1 MKRMNNRVFVKK
13 KEAFQVEATSLF
25 HELQTNLNISSLC
38 GVTLYNVYDIL
49 HADDTDMEL
58 LKTKVLSEIVT
69 DEVYDEID
77 LCGKQFIAYECL
89 PGQYDQRAD
98 SAQQC
103 LMLLNNKQDVV
114 IKSGRVLI
122 LDGELSDADIEA
134 IKKYLINPVEMREKD
149 LSLLGYEEDVEIEA
163 VPVLTGFCQMD
174 DASLSSLMEEQGL
187 AMTLADLKHIQA
199 YFTNEEERD
208 LTLTELKVL
217 DTYWSDHCRHTTFE
231 TILKDVVIDAEELQ
245 DNIQKAYEQYLSL
258 REAVHGGKKVMTLM
272 DMATIA
278 GKYLRKTGKLD
289 DMEVSDEINA
299 CSIEI
304 KVDVDGEVQDWL
316 LMFKNETHNH
326 PTEIEPFGG
335 ASTCIGGAIRD
346 PLSGRSYVYQA
357 MRITGAGDITKELK
371 DTLANKLPQS
381 RISKGAAA
389 GYSSYGNQIGLATT
403 YVKEIYNEGYVA
415 KRMEV
420 GAVVGAAP
428 KENVVR
434 KKPQAGDIVVLI
446 GGATG
451 RDGVGGATGSSKEHN
466 DTSLTKCSSEVQ
478 KGNAPIER
486 KLQRLFRNPKAT
498 RLIKKAN
505 DFGAGGV
512 SVAVGEI
519 ADGLRIDLDQVPV
532 KYSGL
537 SGTELAIS
545 ESQERMAVLIEPD
558 TYEEFKQ
565 LAYEENLDSCI
576 VAEVTEEPRLVMS
589 FQGKEIVN
597 ISRAFLDTNGVR
609 GEQSVAIKALKENED
624 PFHTDIKVN
633 GNDAFKEVLRKDNV
647 ASQIGLSEMF
657 DASIGK
663 STVLMP
669 WGGKYQ
675 LTEEEGSVQKL
686 PVFGFTNTC
695 SIMTHGYHPDLAQY
709 SPYLSASY
717 SVVEALARV
726 TALGG
731 DYQKCRLTNQEYF
744 ERLGNDPVKWGKPMQ
759 ALLGLIE
766 AEMAFETPAIGGK
779 DSMSGTFKD
788 ISVPPTLITF
798 AVTTED
804 TKHITSAEFK
814 HSGNYIYYV
823 KHHANEDHT
832 PNYEECK
839 ENFKKVREQI
849 LQGNVHAACTV
860 KFGGLAE
867 ALAKMSFGNKIGCK
881 VETKEPLY
889 DLSIGSIVI
898 ESNTEINDPAFIYLG
913 KTTDDARISINDI
926 WLSVNEAIDV
936 WCERYAN
943 IYPMAVNTELGKI
956 ETPVYET
963 EEVIKPK
970 QQIEKPKV
978 IIPVFP
984 GQNCEYDT
992 KQQFE
997 RAGAEVE
1004 IYVFNNLNVTS
1015 IERSLKEL
1023 SDKIKEAQILMIV
1036 GGFSSGDEPDGS
1048 GKFIANVLSNPQ
1060 VSEAV
1065 QTLLNNDG
1073 LILGIC
1079 NGFQALIKSGL
1090 LPYGDITKLNENSP
1104 TLFRNDINRH
1114 VSHIAHTRV
1123 TSNKSPW
1130 LSSFKSGTKHSIAMS
1145 HGEGKFVCDEEVMKQ
1160 LFENGQV
1167 ATQYVDLDGDPTMN
1181 GEYNLN
1187 GSSYAIEGITSAD
1200 GRILGKMGHSERYED
1215 GLFQNI
1221 DGDKCQNIFEN
1232 GVNYFKNK

>member
-1 MKRMNNRVFVKK
+1 MNNRVFVKK
-13 KEAFQVEATSLF
+13 KEAFQVEAESLF
-25 HELQTNLNISSLC
+25 HELQTNLNLANLQ
-38 GVTLYNVYDIL
+38 GVTLYNVYDVF
-49 HADDTDMEL
+49 HADETDMEL
-58 LKTKVLSEIVT
+58 LKSKVLSEIVT
-69 DEVYDEID
+69 DEVYEEID
-77 LCGKQFIAYECL
+77 LCGKTYITYECL

-114 IKSGRVLI
+114 IKSGRIVI
-122 LDGELSDADIEA
+122 LEGTLSEEDVQAV
-134 IKKYLINPVEMREKD
+134 KKYLINPVEMREKD
-149 LSLLGYEEDVEIEA
+149 LSILGYEEDVEIEP
-163 VPVLTGFCQMD
+163 VPVLTGFREMSD
-174 DASLSSLMEEQGL
+174 EVLENLMKTQGL
-187 AMTLADLKHIQA
+187 AMTLADLKHIQT
-199 YFTNEEERD
+199 YFKEEEKRD

-245 DNIQKAYEQYLSL
+245 DNIQVAYNNYLAL
-258 REAVHGGKKVMTLM
+258 REKVHGGKKVMTLM

-278 GKYLRKTGKLD
+278 GKALRKDGKLD
-289 DMEVSDEINA
+289 DMEISDEINA

-304 KVDVDGEVQDWL
+304 KVDVDGELQDWL

-357 MRITGAGDITKELK
+357 MRITGAGDITKDIK
-371 DTLANKLPQS
+371 DALPNKLPQS

-420 GAVVGAAP
+420 GAVIGAAP

-434 KKPQAGDIVVLI
+434 KKPEAGDIVVLI

-519 ADGLRIDLDQVPV
+519 ADGLTIDLDKVPV

-545 ESQERMAVLIEPD
+545 ESQERMAVLIEKD
-558 TYEEFKQ
+558 SFEEFKQ
-565 LAYEENLDSCI
+565 LAYEENLDACV
-576 VAEVTEEPRLVMS
+576 VAVVTEEPRLVMN

-609 GEQSVAIKALKENED
+609 GEQDVEIKALKEIND
-624 PFHTDIKVN
+624 PFTADVRVN
-633 GNDAFKEVLRKDNV
+633 GNDAFKEMLHKENV

-675 LTEEEGSVQKL
+675 LTESEGSVQKL

-695 SIMTHGYHPDLAQY
+695 SIMTHGYHPDVAQY

-731 DYQKCRLTNQEYF
+731 DYKRCRLTNQEYF
-744 ERLGNDPVKWGKPMQ
+744 ERLGNSPEKWGKPMQ

-766 AEMAFETPAIGGK
+766 AEMAFETPSIGGK

-798 AVTTED
+798 AVTTAQ
-804 TKHITSAEFK
+804 TKDIISSEFK
-814 HSGNYIYYV
+814 EAGNYIYYV
-823 KHHANEDHT
+823 KHHALERHL
-832 PNYEECK
+832 PNYEELK
-839 ENFKKVREQI
+839 QNFSKIHTHIQNGAIVS
-849 LQGNVHAACTV
+849 AATV

-867 ALAKMSFGNKIGCK
+867 ALAKMSFGNKIGVK
-881 VETKEPLY
+881 VETSEPLY
-889 DLSIGSIVI
+889 DISIGSIVV
-898 ESNTEINDPAFIYLG
+898 ESVHEIQDENFVCIG
-913 KTTDDARISINDI
+913 KTTADGRISINDI
-926 WLSVNEAIDV
+926 WLSVDEAITE
-936 WCERYAN
+936 WTQRYDA
-943 IYPMAVNTELGKI
+943 IYPMAVNTDQGKI
-956 ETPVYET
+956 DTPLYQSETHA
-963 EEVIKPK
+963 KPK
-970 QQIEKPKV
+970 QTIDKPKV

-1004 IYVFNNLNVTS
+1004 IYVFNNLNVQS

-1023 SDKIKEAQILMIV
+1023 SEKIAQAQILMIV

-1065 QTLLNNDG
+1065 QTLLGNDG

-1090 LPYGDITKLNENSP
+1090 LPYGDISKLNEASP

-1130 LSSFKSGTKHSIAMS
+1130 LSSFTAGAKHSIAMS
-1145 HGEGKFVCDEEVMKQ
+1145 HGEGKFVCDEETIQK

-1181 GEYNLN
+1181 GEFNIN
-1187 GSSYAIEGITSAD
+1187 GSCYAIEGITSED
-1200 GRILGKMGHSERYED
+1200 GRIFGKMGHSERYED
-1215 GLFQNI
+1215 GLFKNI
-1221 DGDKCQNIFEN
+1221 DGDKLQNIFEN

>member
-1 MKRMNNRVFVKK
+1 MNQRIFVKK
-13 KEAFQVEATSLF
+13 KEEFQVEADSLF
-25 HELQTNLNISSLC
+25 HELANNLNLSGLESIE
-38 GVTLYNVYDIL
+38 LYNVYDIY
-49 HADDTDMEL
+49 HADENDIIL
-58 LKTKVLSEIVT
+58 LKANVLSEIVT
-69 DEVYDEID
+69 DEVLDEID
-77 LCGKQFIAYECL
+77 LSNKQYIAYECL
-89 PGQYDQRAD
+89 PGQYDQRSD

-114 IKSGRVLI
+114 IKSGKIVI
-122 LDGELSDADIEA
+122 LTGTLSEDELLAV
-134 IKKYLINPVEMREKD
+134 KKYLINPVEMREKD
-149 LSLLGYEEDVEIEA
+149 LSVLTYEEDVEIEP
-163 VPVLTGFCQMD
+163 VPIVEGFCAMD
-174 DASLSSLMEEQGL
+174 DTALSCLMEQQGL
-187 AMTLADLKHIQA
+187 AMTLADLKHIQK
-199 YFTNEEERD
+199 YFSDEEKRD

-231 TILKDVVIDAEELQ
+231 TILKDIVIDGDELQ
-245 DNIQKAYEQYLSL
+245 PQLQKAYEQYLAL
-258 REAVHGGKKVMTLM
+258 REKVHGNQKVMTLM

-278 GKYLRKTGKLD
+278 GKALRKDGKLD
-289 DMEVSDEINA
+289 DMEISDEINA

-304 KVDVDGEVQDWL
+304 KVDVDGELQDWL

-357 MRITGAGDITKELK
+357 MRITGAGDITKDIK
-371 DTLANKLPQS
+371 DALPNKLPQS
-381 RISKGAAA
+381 RISKVAAA

-428 KENVVR
+428 KANVIR
-434 KKPQAGDIVVLI
+434 KKPQPGDIVVLI

-519 ADGLRIDLDQVPV
+519 ADGLRINLDTVLV

-545 ESQERMAVLIEPD
+545 ESQERMAVLIEKAAF
-558 TYEEFKQ
+558 EEFKQ

-576 VAEVTEEPRLVMS
+576 VAEVTAEPRLVMS

-609 GEQSVAIKALKENED
+609 SEQNVHIKALKENKD
-624 PFHTDIKVN
+624 PFHAEVALN
-633 GNDAFKEVLRKDNV
+633 GNDAFKECLRKDNV

-675 LTEEEGSVQKL
+675 LSEEEGSVQKL

-695 SIMTHGYHPDLAQY
+695 SIMTHGYNPDVAQY

-731 DYQKCRLTNQEYF
+731 DYKRCRLTNQEYF
-744 ERLGNDPVKWGKPMQ
+744 ERLQKDPEKWGKPMQ

-779 DSMSGTFKD
+779 DSMSGTFND

-798 AVTTED
+798 AVTTEN
-804 TKHITSAEFK
+804 TEHITSAAFK
-814 HSGNYIYYV
+814 QAGSYIYYV
-823 KHHANEDHT
+823 KHHANADYT

-839 ENFKKVREQI
+839 SNFEKIRANI
-849 LQGNVHAACTV
+849 LNKNIIAASTV

-867 ALAKMSFGNKIGCK
+867 ALAKMSFGNHIGVK
-881 VETKEPLY
+881 VTTDEPLY
-889 DLSIGSIVI
+889 DISIGSIVV
-898 ESNTEINDPAFIYLG
+898 ESTVEIDDPAFTLLG
-913 KTTDDARISINDI
+913 HTTDDARISINDI
-926 WLSVNEAIDV
+926 WLSVEEAVEV
-936 WCERYAN
+936 WCERYAK
-943 IYPMAVNTELGKI
+943 IYPMAVNTDLGKVNTPLYEAA
-956 ETPVYET
+956 ETPT
-963 EEVIKPK
+963 AK

-997 RAGAEVE
+997 RAGAEAE
-1004 IYVFNNLNVTS
+1004 IYVFNNLNVAS
-1015 IERSLKEL
+1015 IERSINEL
-1023 SDKIKEAQILMIV
+1023 SDKIAEAQILMLV

-1048 GKFIANVLSNPQ
+1048 GKFIASVLKNPK
-1060 VSEAV
+1060 VNAAI
-1065 QTLLNNDG
+1065 QTLLKNDG

-1079 NGFQALIKSGL
+1079 NGFQSLIKSGL
-1090 LPYGDITKLNENSP
+1090 LPYGDITKLNEASP

-1114 VSHIAHTRV
+1114 VSHIAYTQV
-1123 TSNKSPW
+1123 ASNKSPW
-1130 LSSFKSGTKHSIAMS
+1130 LSSFKPGQKHSVAMS
-1145 HGEGKFVCDEEVMKQ
+1145 HGEGKFVCDEATAKK

-1181 GEYNLN
+1181 GSYNIN
-1187 GSSYAIEGITSAD
+1187 GSTLAIEGITSED
-1200 GRILGKMGHSERYED
+1200 GRIFGKMGHCERYED

-1221 DGDKCQNIFEN
+1221 DGDKLQNIIEN
-1232 GVNYFKNK
+1232 GVNYFRKK

>member
-1 MKRMNNRVFVKK
+1 MNYRVFVKK
-13 KEAFQVEATSLF
+13 KEAYKIEADSLF
-25 HELQTNLNISSLC
+25 HELKQNLNLKGMQAIE
-38 GVTLYNVYDIL
+38 LYNTYDVF
-49 HADDTDMEL
+49 HGDEHDMEL
-58 LKTKVLSEIVT
+58 LKDKVLAEKVT
-69 DEVYDEID
+69 DEVFDTID
-77 LCGKQFIAYECL
+77 LSGKTYIAYECL

-114 IKSGRVLI
+114 IKSGHIVI
-122 LDGELSDADIEA
+122 LEGTITSDEVVA
-134 IKKYLINPVEMREKD
+134 IKKYLINPVENREKD
-149 LSLLGYEEDVEIEA
+149 LNVLGYEEDVEIEA
-163 VPVLTGFCQMD
+163 VPVLHGFCELD
-174 DASLSSLMEEQGL
+174 DAQLEDLRAVHGL
-187 AMTLADLKHIQA
+187 AMTLADVKHIQT
-199 YFTNEEERD
+199 YFKNEEKRD

-231 TILKDVVIDAEELQ
+231 TVLQNITFDAGELQ
-245 DNIQKAYEQYLSL
+245 ETIQKAYDAYLKL
-258 REAVHGGKKVMTLM
+258 REEVHGGRKVMTLM

-278 GKYLRKTGKLD
+278 GKYLRKQGKLD
-289 DMEVSDEINA
+289 DMEISDEINA

-304 KVDVDGEVQDWL
+304 NVDVDGVNQPWL

-357 MRITGAGDITKELK
+357 MRISGAGDITKDIKEALP
-371 DTLANKLPQS
+371 NKLPQS

-403 YVKEIYNEGYVA
+403 YVKEIYNDGYVA

-420 GAVVGAAP
+420 GAVIGAAP
-428 KENVVR
+428 KENVIR
-434 KKPQAGDIVVLI
+434 KSPNTGDIVVLI

-498 RLIKKAN
+498 KLIKKAN

-519 ADGLRIDLDQVPV
+519 ADGLIIDLDKVPV
-532 KYSGL
+532 KYNGL

-545 ESQERMAVLIEPD
+545 ESQERMAVLIEKENFE
-558 TYEEFKQ
+558 TFKQ
-565 LAYEENLDSCI
+565 LAYEENLDACI
-576 VAEVTEEPRLVMS
+576 CAVVTEEKRLILT
-589 FQGKEIVN
+589 FHGQEIVN

-609 GEQSVAIKALKENED
+609 GLQDVLIREGITTSNPFQSEIKTIQENLQQ
-624 PFHTDIKVN
+624 
-633 GNDAFKEVLRKDNV
+633 ANV
-647 ASQIGLSEMF
+647 ASQIGLAEMF

-669 WGGKYQ
+669 FGGKYQ
-675 LTEEEGSVQKL
+675 LSESEGSVQKL

-695 SIMTHGYHPDLAQY
+695 SIMTHGYNPDVSLY
-709 SPYLSASY
+709 SPYLGAAY

-726 TALGG
+726 SAMGG
-731 DYQKCRLTNQEYF
+731 NYATCRLTNQEYF
-744 ERLGNDPVKWGKPMQ
+744 ERLHDDRAKWGKPMQ

-779 DSMSGTFKD
+779 DSMSGTFNE
-788 ISVPPTLITF
+788 ITVPPTLITF
-798 AVTTED
+798 AVTTEK
-804 TKHITSAEFK
+804 TENIISSEFK
-814 HSGNYIYYV
+814 KAGSYVYYV
-823 KHHANEDHT
+823 KHTPNANKT
-832 PNYEECK
+832 PNYEQCK
-839 ENFKKVREQI
+839 ENFKKVHAFI
-849 LQGNVHAACTV
+849 LNKTIIAASTI
-860 KFGGLAE
+860 KFGGISE
-867 ALAKMSFGNKIGCK
+867 ALCKMSFGNKIG
-881 VETKEPLY
+881 VDVSTSEAVY
-889 DLSIGSIVI
+889 DLSIGSMIV
-898 ESNTEINDPAFIYLG
+898 ESATEIKDEAFILLG
-913 KTTDDARISINDI
+913 KTTTNKEIHINNETIAID
-926 WLSVNEAIDV
+926 EAIQT
-936 WCERYAN
+936 WCKTFHK
-943 IYPMAVNTELGKI
+943 IYPMVVNEEKATIKTPLYNATEVKKAHQ
-956 ETPVYET
+956 TVD
-963 EEVIKPK
+963 
-970 QQIEKPKV
+970 KPKV

-997 RAGAEVE
+997 RAGAEAE

-1023 SDKIKEAQILMIV
+1023 SEKIANAQILMVV

-1060 VSEAV
+1060 VNKAV
-1065 QTLLNNDG
+1065 QTLLANDG

-1090 LPYGDITKLNENSP
+1090 LPYGDITKLNEGSP

-1114 VSHIAHTRV
+1114 ISHMASTQI

-1130 LSSFKSGTKHSIAMS
+1130 LSSFTPGATHSVAMS
-1145 HGEGKFVCDEEVMKQ
+1145 HGEGKFVVSESVAKE
-1160 LFENGQV
+1160 LFANGQV
-1167 ATQYVDLDGDPTMN
+1167 ATQYVDIDGNTTMN
-1181 GEYNLN
+1181 GTYNIN
-1187 GSSYAIEGITSAD
+1187 GSCYAIEGITSAD
-1200 GRILGKMGHSERYED
+1200 GRIFGKMGHSERYED
-1215 GLFQNI
+1215 GLYKNI
-1221 DGDKCQNIFEN
+1221 DGDKNQNIFIN
-1232 GVNYFKNK
+1232 GVNYFKKFQ

>member
-1 MKRMNNRVFVKK
+1 MNYRVFVKK
-13 KEAFQVEATSLF
+13 KEAYQVEADSLF
-25 HELQTNLNISSLC
+25 HELRQNLNLNGLT
-38 GVTLYNVYDIL
+38 GVELYNIYDVF
-49 HADDTDMEL
+49 HGDEQDKKL
-58 LKTKVLSEIVT
+58 LTEKVLSEKVT
-69 DEVYDEID
+69 DCVYDEVD
-77 LCGKQFIAYECL
+77 LSGKTYIAYECL

-114 IKSGRVLI
+114 IKSGRIVILNGVLS
-122 LDGELSDADIEA
+122 EEEVASV
-134 IKKYLINPVEMREKD
+134 KKYLINPVENREKD
-149 LSLLGYEEDVEIEA
+149 LQVLGYEEDVEIEP
-163 VPVLTGFCQMD
+163 VPVLKGFC
-174 DASLSSLMEEQGL
+174 SLDEAGLEALRQEQGL
-187 AMTLADLKHIQA
+187 AMTLADVKHIQT
-199 YFTNEEERD
+199 YFNNEEKRD

-231 TILKDVVIDAEELQ
+231 TVLQNVKFNAGSLQETIQQAYDTYLK
-245 DNIQKAYEQYLSL
+245 L
-258 REAVHGGKKVMTLM
+258 RDEVHGGKKVMTLM

-278 GKYLRKTGKLD
+278 GKYLRKNGKLD
-289 DMEVSDEINA
+289 DMEISDEINA

-304 KVDVDGEVQDWL
+304 TVDVDGEDQQWL

-357 MRITGAGDITKELK
+357 MRITGAGDITKDIKEALP
-371 DTLANKLPQS
+371 NKLPQS

-403 YVKEIYNEGYVA
+403 YVKEIFNDGYVA

-434 KKPQAGDIVVLI
+434 KTPQSGDIVVLI

-486 KLQRLFRNPKAT
+486 KLQRLFRNPIAT

-519 ADGLRIDLDQVPV
+519 ADGLKIDLDKVPV
-532 KYSGL
+532 KYNGL

-545 ESQERMAVLIEPD
+545 ESQERMAVLIEHD
-558 TYEEFKQ
+558 KFDEFKQ
-565 LAYEENLDSCI
+565 LAYEENLDACI
-576 VAEVTEEPRLVMS
+576 VAEVTDEKRLVMT
-589 FQGKEIVN
+589 FHGEEIVN

-609 GEQSVAIKALKENED
+609 GLQDVLIKEGLTSID
-624 PFHTDIKVN
+624 PFHSSVTSLSEN
-633 GNDAFKEVLRKDNV
+633 LRQPNV
-647 ASQIGLSEMF
+647 ASQIGLAEMF

-669 WGGKYQ
+669 FGGKYQ
-675 LTEEEGSVQKL
+675 LSETEGSVQKL

-695 SIMTHGYHPDLAQY
+695 SIMTHGYHPELSLY
-709 SPYLSASY
+709 SPYLGAAY

-731 DYQKCRLTNQEYF
+731 NYATCRLTNQEYF
-744 ERLGNDPVKWGKPMQ
+744 ERLHDDPEKWGKPMQ
-759 ALLGLIE
+759 ALLGLID

-779 DSMSGTFKD
+779 DSMSGTFND
-788 ISVPPTLITF
+788 ITVPPTLITF
-798 AVTTED
+798 AVTTEK
-804 TKHITSAEFK
+804 TANIISSEFK
-814 HSGNYIYYV
+814 KDGSYIYLV
-823 KHHANEDHT
+823 KHTPKANMVPD
-832 PNYEECK
+832 YEQLK
-839 ENFKKVREQI
+839 KNFNQI
-849 LQGNVHAACTV
+849 HNLTLSGKILSAATV
-860 KFGGLAE
+860 KFGGIAE
-867 ALAKMSFGNKIGCK
+867 ALCKMSFGNKIGVK
-881 VETKEPLY
+881 VETKEPIY
-889 DLSIGSIVI
+889 DLSLGSIIVEADHPI
-898 ESNTEINDPAFIYLG
+898 QEEGFTLLGVTTNDHMITINEEAL
-913 KTTDDARISINDI
+913 DI
-926 WLSVNEAIDV
+926 DEAIRV
-936 WCERYAN
+936 WCERYDKL
-943 IYPMAVNTELGKI
+943 YPMHVNTELENI
-956 ETPVYET
+956 DTPLYKTT
-963 EEVIKPK
+963 EVKK
-970 QQIEKPKV
+970 ARKTYDKPKV

-997 RAGAEVE
+997 RAGAEAEV
-1004 IYVFNNLNVTS
+1004 YVFNNLNVQS

-1023 SDKIKEAQILMIV
+1023 SEKIASAQILMVV

-1048 GKFIANVLSNPQ
+1048 GKFIANVLSNPLIND
-1060 VSEAV
+1060 AV
-1065 QTLLNNDG
+1065 QTLLANDG

-1114 VSHIAHTRV
+1114 VSHIATTRIA
-1123 TSNKSPW
+1123 SNKSPW
-1130 LSSFKSGTKHSIAMS
+1130 LAGFEAGAVHSVAMS
-1145 HGEGKFVCDEEVMKQ
+1145 HGEGKFVVDEETAKQ

-1167 ATQYVDLDGDPTMN
+1167 ATQYVDLDGNATMN
-1181 GEYNLN
+1181 GEYNIN
-1187 GSSYAIEGITSAD
+1187 GSSFAIEGITSAD
-1200 GRILGKMGHSERYED
+1200 GRIFGKMGHCERYED
-1215 GLFQNI
+1215 GLFKNI
-1221 DGDKCQNIFEN
+1221 YGDKEQNIFKN
-1232 GVNYFKNK
+1232 GVNYFKK

>member
-1 MKRMNNRVFVKK
+1 MNKRVFVKK
-13 KEAFQVEATSLF
+13 KEAFQVEAASLF
-25 HELQTNLNISSLC
+25 HELKANVGLQGLS
-38 GVTLYNVYDIL
+38 GVTLYNVYDIY
-49 HADDTDMEL
+49 HADEHDLTL

-69 DEVYDEID
+69 DEVYDELD
-77 LCGKQFIAYECL
+77 LSQKTYAAYECL

-114 IKSGRVLI
+114 IKSGRIVI
-122 LDGELSDADIEA
+122 LEGTIAAEELEA
-134 IKKYLINPVEMREKD
+134 VKRYLINPVEMREKD
-149 LSLLGYEEDVEIEA
+149 LDVLSYEEDVEIEA
-163 VPVLTGFCQMD
+163 VPVLEGFRKMD
-174 DASLSSLMEEQGL
+174 DEALSNLMEAQGL
-187 AMTLADLKHIQA
+187 AMTLADLKHIQH
-199 YFTNEEERD
+199 YFDQEEQRD

-231 TILKDVVIDAEELQ
+231 TILKNVVIEAEELQ
-245 DNIQKAYEQYLSL
+245 ENIQQAYEQYLSL
-258 REAVHGGKKVMTLM
+258 RERVHGNQKVMTLM
-272 DMATIA
+272 DMAKIA
-278 GKYLRKTGKLD
+278 GKALRKEGKLD
-289 DMEVSDEINA
+289 DMEISDEINA

-357 MRITGAGDITKELK
+357 MRITGAGDITKDIK
-371 DTLANKLPQS
+371 DALPNKLPQS

-403 YVKEIYNEGYVA
+403 YVKEIYHEGYVA

-434 KKPQAGDIVVLI
+434 KKPQPGDIVVLI

-466 DTSLTKCSSEVQ
+466 DTSLSKCSSEVQ

-486 KLQRLFRNPKAT
+486 KLQRLFRNPNAT
-498 RLIKKAN
+498 KLIKKAN

-545 ESQERMAVLIEPD
+545 ESQERMAVLIEAD
-558 TYEEFKQ
+558 TFEEFKQ
-565 LAYEENLDSCI
+565 LAYEENLDACI
-576 VAEVTEEPRLVMS
+576 VAVVTEEPRLVMS

-609 GEQSVAIKALKENED
+609 GEQDVTIKALKEHPD

-731 DYQKCRLTNQEYF
+731 DYKNCRLTNQEYF
-744 ERLGNDPVKWGKPMQ
+744 ERLGTDPEKWGKPMQ

-779 DSMSGTFKD
+779 DSMSGTFND

-814 HSGNYIYYV
+814 GADHYIYYV
-823 KHHANEDHT
+823 KHHANADHT
-832 PNYEECK
+832 PNYNECK
-839 ENFKKVREQI
+839 TNFDKVHSYI
-849 LQGNVHAACTV
+849 LDETIVAASTV

-867 ALAKMSFGNKIGCK
+867 ALAKMSFGNKIGIR
-881 VETKEPLY
+881 VETEEPLY
-889 DLSIGSIVI
+889 DLSIGSIVV
-898 ESNTEINDPAFIYLG
+898 ESTKELNDPSFVLLG
-913 KTTDDARISINDI
+913 KTTEEPRILINDI
-926 WLSVNEAIDV
+926 WLSIDEAIDV
-936 WCERYAN
+936 WCERYN
-943 IYPMAVNTELGKI
+943 KIYPMAVNTDLGKI
-956 ETPVYET
+956 TTPLYEAK
-963 EEVIKPK
+963 EPK
-970 QQIEKPKV
+970 QPAQAIEKPKV

-1004 IYVFNNLNVTS
+1004 IYVFNNLNVAS

-1023 SDKIKEAQILMIV
+1023 SEKISSAQILMIV

-1048 GKFIANVLSNPQ
+1048 GKFIANVLQNEQ
-1060 VSEAV
+1060 VAQAV
-1065 QTLLNNDG
+1065 QTLLQNDG

-1090 LPYGDITKLNENSP
+1090 LPYGDITKLNETSP

-1114 VSHIAHTRV
+1114 VSHIAHTQV
-1123 TSNKSPW
+1123 TSNQSPW
-1130 LSSFKSGTKHSIAMS
+1130 LSSFTPGANHSVAMS
-1145 HGEGKFVCDEEVMKQ
+1145 HGEGKFVCDEETAKQ
-1160 LFENGQV
+1160 LFAHGQV

-1181 GEYNLN
+1181 GVYNLN
-1187 GSSYAIEGITSAD
+1187 GSTYAIEGITSED
-1200 GRILGKMGHSERYED
+1200 GRIFGKMGHSERYED

-1221 DGDKCQNIFEN
+1221 DGDKLQNIFEN
-1232 GVNYFKNK
+1232 GVNYFKNKK

>member
-1 MKRMNNRVFVKK
+1 MNNRVFVKK
-13 KEAFQVEATSLF
+13 KEAFQVEAVSLF
-25 HELQTNLNISSLC
+25 HELKTNVNLSKLE
-38 GVTLYNVYDIL
+38 GVTLYNVYDVF
-49 HADDTDMEL
+49 HADENDMEL
-58 LKTKVLSEIVT
+58 LKSKVLSEIVT
-69 DEVYDEID
+69 DEVYEEID
-77 LCGKQFIAYECL
+77 LCGKTYITYECL

-114 IKSGRVLI
+114 IKSGRIVI
-122 LDGELSDADIEA
+122 LEGALSDEDVQAV
-134 IKKYLINPVEMREKD
+134 KKYLINPVEMREKD
-149 LSLLGYEEDVEIEA
+149 LSILGYEEDVEIES
-163 VPVLTGFCQMD
+163 VPILTGFCEMSD
-174 DASLSSLMEEQGL
+174 EVLGNLMKTQGL

-199 YFTNEEERD
+199 YFRDEEKRD

-231 TILKDVVIDAEELQ
+231 TILKNVVIDAEELQ
-245 DNIQKAYEQYLSL
+245 ENIQQAYDRYLAL
-258 REAVHGGKKVMTLM
+258 REKVHGGKKVMTLM

-278 GKYLRKTGKLD
+278 GKALRQDGKLD
-289 DMEVSDEINA
+289 DMEISDEINA

-304 KVDVDGEVQDWL
+304 KVDVDGELQDWL

-357 MRITGAGDITKELK
+357 MRITGAGDITKDIK
-371 DTLANKLPQS
+371 DALANKLPQS

-420 GAVVGAAP
+420 GAVIGAAP

-434 KKPQAGDIVVLI
+434 KKPEAGDIVVLI

-519 ADGLRIDLDQVPV
+519 ADGLTIDLDKVPV

-545 ESQERMAVLIEPD
+545 ESQERMAVLIEKD
-558 TYEEFKQ
+558 CFEEFKQ
-565 LAYEENLDSCI
+565 LAYEENLDACI
-576 VAEVTEEPRLVMS
+576 VAEVTKEPRLVMS

-609 GEQSVAIKALKENED
+609 GEQDVEIKALKKNKD
-624 PFHTDIKVN
+624 PFTADVRVN
-633 GNDAFKEVLRKDNV
+633 GNDAFKEMLHKDNV

-675 LTEEEGSVQKL
+675 LTESEGSVQKL

-695 SIMTHGYHPDLAQY
+695 SIMTHGYNPDVAEY

-731 DYQKCRLTNQEYF
+731 DYKTCRLTNQEYF
-744 ERLGNDPVKWGKPMQ
+744 ERLGNNPEKWGKPMQ

-766 AEMAFETPAIGGK
+766 AEMAFETPSIGGK
-779 DSMSGTFKD
+779 DSMSGTFNE

-798 AVTTED
+798 AVTTAQ
-804 TKHITSAEFK
+804 TKDIISSEFK
-814 HSGNYIYYV
+814 EEGRYIYYV
-823 KHHANEDHT
+823 KHHAHEDHT
-832 PNYEECK
+832 PNYEELK
-839 ENFKKVREQI
+839 QSFALVHKHIQ
-849 LQGNVHAACTV
+849 QGTIIAASTV

-867 ALAKMSFGNKIGCK
+867 ALAKMSFGNKIGIK
-881 VETKEPLY
+881 VETNEPLY
-889 DLSIGSIVI
+889 DISIGSIVV
-898 ESNTEINDPAFIYLG
+898 ESKKEIQDENFVCIG
-913 KTTDDARISINDI
+913 KTTADGRISINDI
-926 WLSVNEAIDV
+926 WLSVDEAIAE
-936 WCERYAN
+936 WTQRYDT
-943 IYPMAVNTELGKI
+943 IYPMAVNTKLGKI
-956 ETPVYET
+956 DTPLYQANTSVT
-963 EEVIKPK
+963 PK
-970 QQIEKPKV
+970 QCIKKPKV

-1004 IYVFNNLNVTS
+1004 IYVFNNLNVQS

-1023 SDKIKEAQILMIV
+1023 SEKIAQAQILMIV

-1065 QTLLNNDG
+1065 QTLLGNDG

-1090 LPYGDITKLNENSP
+1090 LPYGDISKLHENSP

-1123 TSNKSPW
+1123 ASNKSPW
-1130 LSSFKSGTKHSIAMS
+1130 LSSFDAGAKHSIAMS
-1145 HGEGKFVCDEEVMKQ
+1145 HGEGKFVCDEETIQK
-1160 LFENGQV
+1160 LFENGQI

-1181 GEYNLN
+1181 GEFNLN
-1187 GSSYAIEGITSAD
+1187 GSCFAIEGITSED
-1200 GRILGKMGHSERYED
+1200 GRIFGKMGHSERYED
-1215 GLFQNI
+1215 GLFKNI
-1221 DGDKCQNIFEN
+1221 DGDKLQNIFEN
-1232 GVNYFKNK
+1232 GVNYFKNKQ